1 MALQTWILPLVIG
14 IICTWFLMG
23 IIFPDLIRFKQSFSD
38 LGALTQ
44 LATSRPIYYP
54 AYIVSDSNN
63 VTYSSP
69 NSDLMVSYPVY
80 NYYPQNILNP
90 TPTNTLSGGKL
101 NNNNN
106 NNKAFVN
113 KPRNNY
119 DSHLLSYYGGYP
131 YPLPMV
137 IYPPTNIDNVKGVED
152 KI

>member
-1 MALQTWILPLVIG
+1 MALQNWILPLLIG
-14 IICTWFLMG
+14 IICTWFLMA
-23 IIFPDLIRFKQSFSD
+23 ILFPELVRYKQSFSD

-44 LATSRPIYYP
+44 LATSRPVYYP
-54 AYIVSDSNN
+54 AYVMTDTNPN
-63 VTYSSP
+63 VDYTSSG
-69 NSDLMVSYPVY
+69 SDLMVPYPVY

-90 TPTNTLSGGKL
+90 THTNTLSGGKL

-106 NNKAFVN
+106 KAFVN
-113 KPRNNY
+113 QPKNNY